1 MRMKSHIIFFFFF
14 IASSALAQ
22 LSAQN
27 EALRQES
34 MVLDLEEVWSNKE
47 EGALIQSLQEFER
60 ATKSKL
66 LIISV
71 GSMENFSDFDQYALY
86 LLDKHNFHQ
95 KLDKNGLALVFSG
108 GLRKIHLN
116 TEMERRKIVED
127 SVYQRIVND
136 LLIPSFKEGD
146 YQQGIER
153 SVSELLRVYNN

>member
-1 MRMKSHIIFFFFF
+1 MKSHFIFFFFF
-14 IASSALAQ
+14 IGSAALAQ

-27 EALRQES
+27 EASLQDS
-34 MVLDLEEVWSNKE
+34 MILDLEEVWSNE
-47 EGALIQSLQEFER
+47 EEAALMQSLREFER
-60 ATKSKL
+60 ETKSKL

-71 GSMENFSDFDQYALY
+71 GRLESFSDFDQYALY

-95 KLDKNGLALVFSG
+95 KLDRNGLALVFSG

-136 LLIPSFKEGD
+136 VLIPSFKEGD
-146 YQQGIER
+146 YQQGIEK